1 MECNHRN
8 CSKLRKTHIR
18 DSLFVGVV
26 VAMLIFLVVGVM
38 S

>member
-1 MECNHRN
+1 MDCDYKN
-8 CSKLRKTHIR
+8 CSKLRKIHIR
-18 DSLFVGVV
+18 DSLLVGVV